1 MSDFFATWAWPWWT
15 VIVFINVIN
24 LVVGGL
30 VYKRSLH
37 PQAGSEEKY
46 RKRMR
51 LMGVIFI
58 MVAAYRSVFV
68 SRYITQLAWFDS
80 VANSSLLI
88 RLYATAAELSF
99 SGLIA
104 LAMLQT
110 NRDLPATDTEN
121 KNGLMSFFGSTSP
134 YFLMVCIFLAS

>member
-68 SRYITQLAWFDS
+68 SRYITQLAWIDS
-80 VANSSLLI
+80 VANSSL
-88 RLYATAAELSF
+88 
-99 SGLIA
+99 
-104 LAMLQT
+104 
-110 NRDLPATDTEN
+110 
-121 KNGLMSFFGSTSP
+121 
-134 YFLMVCIFLAS
+134 